1 MPKIQAKTI
10 SDFRAAHDPD
20 VIVPN
25 KIREALAAMAKVGPE
40 HYEYEG
46 DFVKLAGLSQTQ
58 ISAYREQFI
67 DHIVKAASTSKRA
80 ARNVWFADIKAAKKV
95 RG

>member
-1 MPKIQAKTI
+1 MPTKAKTV

-20 VIVPN
+20 VIVPT
-25 KIREALAAMAKVGPE
+25 KIRATLAAMAKVGPE
-40 HYEYEG
+40 QWEYEG

-67 DHIVKAASTSKRA
+67 DHIIKAPSSSKRA
-80 ARNVWFADIKAAKKV
+80 ARNVWFADTKVAKKV
-95 RG
+95 RGT